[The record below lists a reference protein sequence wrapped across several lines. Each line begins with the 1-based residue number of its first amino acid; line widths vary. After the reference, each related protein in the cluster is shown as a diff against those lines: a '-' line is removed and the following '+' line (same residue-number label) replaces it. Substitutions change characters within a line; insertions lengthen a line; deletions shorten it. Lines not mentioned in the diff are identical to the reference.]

1 MAIFR
6 YSVDSSAGCCHHDE
20 IVLRLLYNF
29 LLLLFFNLK
38 TLWEDFTI
46 LFQEKQYMLILRL
59 REMPNIV
66 AMVTSFLEENIM

>member
-1 MAIFR
+1 MVIFR

-38 TLWEDFTI
+38 TLKTGEQIPSW
-46 LFQEKQYMLILRL
+46 LPK
-59 REMPNIV
+59 REHRV
-66 AMVTSFLEENIM
+66 DASSCVEGESDC

>member
-38 TLWEDFTI
+38 TLHECQISISTVKSVNCCFVGTLLSI
-46 LFQEKQYMLILRL
+46 HCVLI
-59 REMPNIV
+59 
-66 AMVTSFLEENIM
+66 FY